1 VPERDASPDLD
12 LSVVIPVYN
21 EEENLSPLWAEL
33 RGVLEGLRLR
43 FEIVFVDDGSQD
55 RSAEIVRRFREA
67 DPRVRLVRLKA
78 NAGETA
84 ATDAGFKAAGGRWV
98 VTMDADLQNDP
109 ADLPA
114 LLARLDT
121 WDAAT
126 GWRVDR
132 GAGDTWVRRLSSRV
146 ANGIR
151 NAISDETI
159 RDSGCTFR
167 AFRRECLR
175 GLVLYR
181 GFHRFIPTLL
191 RMRGFR
197 VVEVPVRNRS
207 RRFGHS
213 KYGIMNRAF
222 VAFTDLLVVRWMKSR
237 LLRYEISSEGVSTT
251 PSDAAPAGL
260 RGQSPRSEWNSLPKE
275 GLLHCPATGSPH
287 DVSRSGTD

>member
-1 VPERDASPDLD
+1 MPERGTPPVD

-33 RGVLEGLRLR
+33 RAALEGLGLS
-43 FEIVFVDDGSQD
+43 FEVVFVDDGSQD
-55 RSAEIVRRFREA
+55 RSAEIVRSFREA
-67 DPRVRLVRLKA
+67 DSRVRLVRLKA

-84 ATDAGFKAAGGRWV
+84 ATDAGFKACVGRFV

-114 LLARLDT
+114 LLAQLET

-132 GAGDTWVRRLSSRV
+132 GAGDARVRRLSSRV
-146 ANGIR
+146 ANRVR

-159 RDSGCTFR
+159 HDSGCTYR

-175 GLVLYR
+175 DLTLYR

-197 VVEVPVRNRS
+197 VVEVPVRNRP
-207 RRFGHS
+207 RRFGQS

-222 VAFTDLLVVRWMKSR
+222 VAFADLLAVRWMKSR
-237 LLRYEISSEGVSTT
+237 LLRYEVAEDLGARSL
-251 PSDAAPAGL
+251 SD
-260 RGQSPRSEWNSLPKE
+260 R
-275 GLLHCPATGSPH
+275 
-287 DVSRSGTD
+287 